1 MPAKG
6 QPCKAGLS
14 KDSSLRPAMLTV
26 SLHSSDYILYSI
38 LKVIINIIISEEF
51 GLIGSYVR
59 ESYVKMGYLR
69 NMCCPLVKFFKE
81 FLR

>member
-14 KDSSLRPAMLTV
+14 KDSSLGPAMLTV

-38 LKVIINIIISEEF
+38 LKVVINIISEGF

-59 ESYVKMGYLR
+59 ESYVKMGSLR